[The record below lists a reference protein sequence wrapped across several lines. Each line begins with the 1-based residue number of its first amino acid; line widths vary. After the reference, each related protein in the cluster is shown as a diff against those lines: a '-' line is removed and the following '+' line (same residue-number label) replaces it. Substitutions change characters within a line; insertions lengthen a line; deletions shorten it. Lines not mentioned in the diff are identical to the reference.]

1 MPPETWS
8 AALRAHL
15 GSGQVSRVVY
25 GAIIG
30 LALVVALEAHPP
42 PNRSVIATLLGT
54 AVAVALAEYYS
65 DTLDAKARRREHH
78 GRTIFEHALAAA
90 LGISFPAI
98 FFVLSAAGVMKQQT
112 AFDLAEWSGVGLIAF
127 YGYCAGRLS
136 GAGQLS
142 SILQALGV
150 GVIGAALIA
159 LKALVH

>member
-1 MPPETWS
+1 M
-8 AALRAHL
+8 
-15 GSGQVSRVVY
+15 Y

-42 PNRSVIATLLGT
+42 PTRSVIATLLGT

-65 DTLDAKARRREHH
+65 DRLDAKARRREEH
-78 GRTIFEHALAAA
+78 GKVILEHALAAA
-90 LGISFPAI
+90 FGISFPAI
-98 FFVLSAAGVMKQQT
+98 FFVLSAAGLMEQET
-112 AFDLAEWSGVGLIAF
+112 AFVVAQWTGLGLIAF

-150 GVIGAALIA
+150 AVIGAALIA